1 MNILYV
7 FSNFFEKASDQ
18 QIYILQQDLDMIKHF
33 SFFLSNYNNEVT
45 PLLLIIRRMINSKN
59 IYTQILDYYLN
70 EM

>member
-18 QIYILQQDLDMIKHF
+18 QIYILQQDLDIIKKI
-33 SFFLSNYNNEVT
+33 SFFFSNYNNEVT